1 MSVAKRNLEDTRKVT
16 TRRLIEMKQRGEK
29 ISMLTA
35 YDYSMARLIDQA
47 GMDVILVGDSAS
59 NVMAGNVTTLPITL
73 DQMIYHGKS
82 VMKAVKRALVVVDL
96 PFGTYQGN
104 SKEALSSAI
113 RVMKETHADCIKLE
127 GGTEIRESIE
137 RILCAGIP
145 VMGHLGL
152 TPQSI
157 NKFGTYTVRAR
168 EEAEAKKLVEDA
180 HLLEEVGCFAVVLE
194 KVPAKLAAQVASEL
208 TIPVIGIGAGGG
220 VDGQVLVMHDMLG
233 INQGFSPRFLR
244 RYANLSEDI
253 TRAVQAYIEDVKTG
267 DFPNEKEQY

>member
-1 MSVAKRNLEDTRKVT
+1 MSVAKRDDDMRKVT
-16 TRRLIEMKQRGEK
+16 TRRLYEMKQRGEK

-35 YDYSMARLIDQA
+35 YDYSMATLIDQA

-59 NVMAGNVTTLPITL
+59 NVMAGNTTTLPITL
-73 DQMIYHGKS
+73 DQMIYHGRS
-82 VMKAVKRALVVVDL
+82 VAKGVKRALVVVDL
-96 PFGTYQGN
+96 PFGSYQGN
-104 SKEALSSAI
+104 SKEALASAV

-127 GGTEIRESIE
+127 GGAEVRESIE

-168 EEAEAKKLVEDA
+168 EEAEANKLIADA
-180 HLLEEVGCFAVVLE
+180 HLLEEIGCFALVLE
-194 KVPAKLAAQVASEL
+194 KIPAELATHVASEL

-244 RYANLSEDI
+244 RYANLAEVI
-253 TRAVQAYIEDVKTG
+253 THAVQSYIEDVKRS

>member
-1 MSVAKRNLEDTRKVT
+1 MSTYIEDNRKVT
-16 TRRLIEMKQRGEK
+16 THRLFEMKQRGEK

-35 YDYSMARLIDQA
+35 YDYSMATIIDQA
-47 GMDVILVGDSAS
+47 GIDVILVGDSAS
-59 NVMAGNVTTLPITL
+59 NVMAGNVTTLPMTL

-82 VMKAVKRALVVVDL
+82 VVRGVNRALVVVDM

-104 SKEALSSAI
+104 SKEALASAI
-113 RVMKETHADCIKLE
+113 RIMKETHADCIKLE
-127 GGTEIRESIE
+127 GGSEVRESIE

-157 NKFGTYTVRAR
+157 NKFGTYAVRAR
-168 EEAEAKKLVEDA
+168 EEAEAQKLIDDA
-180 HLLEEVGCFAVVLE
+180 HLLEELGCFALVLE
-194 KVPAKLAAQVASEL
+194 KIPAHLATRVAQEL
-208 TIPVIGIGAGGG
+208 TIPIIGIGAGGG

-233 INQGFSPRFLR
+233 INNNFSPRFLR
-244 RYANLSEDI
+244 HYADLNTII
-253 TRAVQAYIEDVKTG
+253 TGAVQNYINDVKNR

>member
-1 MSVAKRNLEDTRKVT
+1 MSAAVNDDSRKVT
-16 TRRLIEMKQRGEK
+16 THRLIEMKQRGEK

-35 YDYSMARLIDQA
+35 YEYSMAKIIDQA

-104 SKEALSSAI
+104 SKEALASAI
-113 RVMKETHADCIKLE
+113 RVMKETQADSIKIE
-127 GGTEIRESIE
+127 GGEEIRESIV
-137 RILCAGIP
+137 RILSAGIP
-145 VMGHLGL
+145 IMGHLGL

-157 NKFGTYTVRAR
+157 NKFGTYAVRAR
-168 EEAEAKKLVEDA
+168 EEAEAKKLVYDA
-180 HLLEEVGCFAVVLE
+180 HLLEELGCFAVVIE
-194 KVPAKLAAQVASEL
+194 KIPATLAAKIASEL
-208 TIPVIGIGAGGG
+208 KIPVLGIGAGGG

-233 INQGFSPRFLR
+233 INQDFSPRFLR
-244 RYANLSEDI
+244 RYANLYEVVTNAVHDYIKDI
-253 TRAVQAYIEDVKTG
+253 KSG
-267 DFPNEKEQY
+267 SFPNEKEQY